1 MKKNKDNLVKDLK
14 IYNLV
19 MTNVWQLLTIIAIGI
34 LAGYLFEKYATNQ
47 DINYM
52 AFSIIFFSIIGI
64 INFFVSILKGVKK
77 LEKTDKDKRLR
88 TKKQLLMSKMMINNL
103 TNEDLKIL
111 KLSFIVMFCL
121 VIISLVFA
129 FFIDFLAIYMGS

>member
-34 LAGYLFEKYATNQ
+34 LAGYLFEQYATNQ

-77 LEKTDKDKRLR
+77 LEKTDKDKK
-88 TKKQLLMSKMMINNL
+88 TKNKE
-103 TNEDLKIL
+103 T
-111 KLSFIVMFCL
+111 
-121 VIISLVFA
+121 II
-129 FFIDFLAIYMGS
+129 DEQNDDK

>member
-77 LEKTDKDKRLR
+77 LVKTDKDKK
-88 TKKQLLMSKMMINNL
+88 TKNKE
-103 TNEDLKIL
+103 T
-111 KLSFIVMFCL
+111 
-121 VIISLVFA
+121 II
-129 FFIDFLAIYMGS
+129 DEQNDDK